1 MKVHVGFDNLIN
13 GIGCASGG
21 WEREKTKKPNLSVA
35 NTWLLIRTQSR
46 DRTGMEVNPL
56 VFETSASTYSAI
68 WANLFLISAAKVE
81 LFLYIP
87 NVLAYFFAKRRYF
100 CCYAYCI
107 RYFVRKSKARIYM
120 VMVSCLCFPES
131 RLTRT

>member
-13 GIGCASGG
+13 GIGYAPGG
-21 WEREKTKKPNLSVA
+21 REREKTKKPNISVA

-87 NVLAYFFAKRRYF
+87 NVLAYFFCEKTLFLLLCLLYQVF
-100 CCYAYCI
+100 CQ
-107 RYFVRKSKARIYM
+107 K
-120 VMVSCLCFPES
+120 E
-131 RLTRT
+131 